1 MQPKWL
7 GIRSCILLLL
17 GICVLGG
24 IYQTSRGMHVPKCR
38 SISDVVASDRRLTS
52 LAETLRRAHFSELLG
67 DECLSATFFAPT
79 SQAIARSN
87 WGDLASPGPNIT
99 GSLLY
104 HLIPFEVAIPYAA
117 TELPTALGMDARLL
131 LQPRLLIPQRS
142 QVEAL
147 GVVAPASENYTR
159 PSSILDTIDTCEGV
173 VHVIDA
179 VLKPPPDALARAVV
193 YQALQ
198 DFGVKGSMT
207 PARRLGLR
215 CRGDGIPRARLR
227 LLVGEKAYRE
237 EGPEAGQGAVASQEV
252 PNALEQALTVAK
264 GAAEEH
270 AEADKIMEMR
280 ERRKRAE
287 KRKIEREKRQ
297 KEQEELES
305 GSLEEDAIDSAEKAM
320 IQAEASQAAD
330 LRDARKAFM
339 VAQQLPAPVQERA
352 PHWLAST
359 QFALDKVQEGLA
371 SASKADVARVGKIA
385 VAANVAMRLSEA
397 YMAQQLAFTMV
408 KSADWSSA
416 LTGGLTLLGNTSIGM
431 EWVFNHQS
439 AQNDVLAAV
448 AKLGRLVALW
458 RKRDQ
463 ALKDKAAGK
472 DKGRILDQLESML
485 EKLPESEVQQV
496 YALLDLPI
504 DELRAK
510 AAEERQRSEQGPMK
524 GALGGKKK
532 RKKVEEE
539 VASAQGLLQQAY
551 VTLGEQQRVAGGL
564 QAAQEGKVDLQADTG
579 QAAAQD
585 ASAHQPEQGQGQGG
599 ASAVVAE
606 AKDAVSSVELQ
617 RQRAKKQS
625 RGQQKQQG
633 PHPLLADEPVQ
644 DGVKPE
650 QQQGVQLAPGEKA
663 TEREAQQQGPH
674 PLLAEEVVESGKKPG
689 QQQGL
694 QLSQAGTLAGE
705 GQHAQ
710 QQPQQQQGPH
720 VLLDEKLTEAEE
732 AAAAERM
739 QGIAAGARQ
748 DESQQQA

>member
-1 MQPKWL
+1 M
-7 GIRSCILLLL
+7 
-17 GICVLGG
+17 
-24 IYQTSRGMHVPKCR
+24 
-38 SISDVVASDRRLTS
+38 
-52 LAETLRRAHFSELLG
+52 
-67 DECLSATFFAPT
+67 
-79 SQAIARSN
+79 
-87 WGDLASPGPNIT
+87 
-99 GSLLY
+99 
-104 HLIPFEVAIPYAA
+104 
-117 TELPTALGMDARLL
+117 
-131 LQPRLLIPQRS
+131 
-142 QVEAL
+142 
-147 GVVAPASENYTR
+147 
-159 PSSILDTIDTCEGV
+159 
-173 VHVIDA
+173 
-179 VLKPPPDALARAVV
+179 
-193 YQALQ
+193 
-198 DFGVKGSMT
+198 
-207 PARRLGLR
+207 
-215 CRGDGIPRARLR
+215 
-227 LLVGEKAYRE
+227 
-237 EGPEAGQGAVASQEV
+237 
-252 PNALEQALTVAK
+252 
-264 GAAEEH
+264 
-270 AEADKIMEMR
+270 
-280 ERRKRAE
+280 
-287 KRKIEREKRQ
+287 
-297 KEQEELES
+297 
-305 GSLEEDAIDSAEKAM
+305 SAEKAM

-385 VAANVAMRLSEA
+385 VAANVAMRLSEYSFTSSLVAWVCLRHFQSLQDQKRSTFSRCDHLSRKIACGMYISNPQQATCLQA

-510 AAEERQRSEQGPMK
+510 AGKSLSTAPLTHSEERQRSEQGPMK

-539 VASAQGLLQQAY
+539 VASAQGLLQQASLELLAQLHDEWH
-551 VTLGEQQRVAGGL
+551 VKPFSCEQADVILGEQQEVAGGL
-564 QAAQEGKVDLQADTG
+564 QAGKVDLQADTG

-625 RGQQKQQG
+625 RGQQKQHG

-650 QQQGVQLAPGEKA
+650 QQQGVQLVPGEKA